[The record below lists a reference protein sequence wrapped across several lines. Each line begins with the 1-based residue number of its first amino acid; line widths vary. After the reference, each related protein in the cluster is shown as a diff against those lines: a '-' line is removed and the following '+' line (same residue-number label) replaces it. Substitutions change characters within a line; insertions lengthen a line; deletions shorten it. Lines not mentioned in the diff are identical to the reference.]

1 MNFEIAPKST
11 EKEYNWYDARLYCFA
26 LTIDGKSGWRLPTY
40 EEFRT
45 DSRILGWYQECES
58 WPIDLKTNLLFVYPV
73 RNLT

>member
-1 MNFEIAPKST
+1 MIELGPISEFEMS
-11 EKEYNWYDARLYCFA
+11 YNDAIMYLFC
-26 LTIDGKSGWRLPTY
+26 LGDGWRLPTY

-45 DSRILGWYQECES
+45 NRRILGWYQECES